1 MIAADIMT
9 KEVKT
14 VNLSMKIRELAKF
27 LVAENFSG
35 APVIDKNG
43 EFLGIVTEEDL
54 IFQDKKIH
62 PPAFLNF
69 FSSVISLGFGQLEDD
84 LEKIAGTKVE
94 DVMQS
99 EPKTITKDT
108 TIEDIAT
115 MMTEEK
121 AYYLSVI
128 EDGRIVG
135 VITKRDLITDISKG
149 KIW

>member
-14 VNLSMKIRELAKF
+14 VNTSMKIKELAQF

-35 APVIDKNG
+35 VPVVDEKKN
-43 EFLGIVTEEDL
+43 FLGIVTEEDL

-69 FSSVISLGFGQLEDD
+69 FSSVIPLDTGQLEEE
-84 LEKIAGTKVE
+84 LEKIAGTQVE
-94 DVMQS
+94 DVMQKQ
-99 EPKTITKDT
+99 PHTISQET

-115 MMTEEK
+115 LMTEQK
-121 AYYLSVI
+121 AYYLTVI
-128 EDGRIVG
+128 DNNNVIG
-135 VITKRDLITDISKG
+135 VITKRDLITAISKG